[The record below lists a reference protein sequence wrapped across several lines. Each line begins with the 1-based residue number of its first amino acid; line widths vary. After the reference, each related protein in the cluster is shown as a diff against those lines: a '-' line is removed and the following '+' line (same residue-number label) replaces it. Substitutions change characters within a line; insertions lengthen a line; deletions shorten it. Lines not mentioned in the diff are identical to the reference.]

1 MSASWASP
9 GSVIET
15 SNQMDDDSK
24 ILRQKKFE
32 QQRAIQQQRQ
42 QQKRQATGMVISN
55 SLAINS
61 SLSNSRPSSGTGARD
76 EFSHVTSSPQKAR
89 PSASP
94 TAQHTSVADKL
105 AAMGISSNVDFS
117 EPPPSK
123 SPPSTK
129 PSTPSGG
136 EEEMEFQPVAP
147 APGFQEVRPM
157 TASSR
162 PSTAKSLGPS
172 NPYPDLP
179 SLNEREE
186 LEEFALRPA
195 PQNRDMKCRIT
206 RDKKGL
212 DRGMYPTYYLH
223 LEREDHKKV
232 FLLAGRR
239 RKKSSTSNYL
249 ISADPTDL
257 SRDGESYV
265 GKVRSN
271 LVGTKFTIYGSGLNP
286 VKPPKPGP
294 EGTVI
299 YREEL
304 ASVVYSTNVL
314 GFKGP
319 RKMTVLI
326 PGMTGDRERVEIRP
340 ESEHHSILE
349 RYKRGEAGNL
359 LELHNKTPVWND
371 ETQSYVLNF
380 HGRVTQAS
388 VKNFQ
393 IIHDNDPDYIVMQFG
408 RVSEEIFTMDFKY
421 PLCALQAFAIAL
433 SSFDG
438 KIACE

>member
-1 MSASWASP
+1 MSGNWATPP
-9 GSVIET
+9 GSVLD
-15 SNQMDDDSK
+15 SHPQMEDDSSM
-24 ILRQKKFE
+24 LRHRKLE
-32 QQRAIQQQRQ
+32 QQRLIQQQRQ
-42 QQKRQATGMVISN
+42 QQKRQASGMVISN
-55 SLAINS
+55 SLAINN
-61 SLSNSRPSSGTGARD
+61 SLFPRPGSASK
-76 EFSHVTSSPQKAR
+76 EPEMPHVTSTPKSPVVSTT
-89 PSASP
+89 P
-94 TAQHTSVADKL
+94 VADRL
-105 AAMGISSNVDFS
+105 AALGISHTTADYS
-117 EPPPSK
+117 EPPAKPT
-123 SPPSTK
+123 SPPA
-129 PSTPSGG
+129 PAPED
-136 EEEMEFQPVAP
+136 EEEYQPVAP
-147 APGFQEVRPM
+147 APGFHEIRQP
-157 TASSR
+157 SR
-162 PSTAKSLGPS
+162 PSTAKSLGPAP
-172 NPYPDLP
+172 PYPDLP

-257 SRDGESYV
+257 SRDGESFV

-271 LVGTKFTIYGSGLNP
+271 LVGTKFTIYGAGSNP
-286 VKPPKPGP
+286 VKPGGDP
-294 EGTVI
+294 TV

-304 ASVVYSTNVL
+304 AAVVYSTNVL

-319 RKMTVLI
+319 RKMTVLV

-340 ESEHHSILE
+340 DAEHHSILE
-349 RYKRGEAGNL
+349 RYKRNETSNL
-359 LELHNKTPVWND
+359 LELHNKTPVWNE

-393 IIHDNDPDYIVMQFG
+393 VIHDNDPDYIVMQFG
-408 RVSEEIFTMDFKY
+408 RVAEEVFTMDFKY

>member
-1 MSASWASP
+1 MSAGNWVTPP
-9 GSVIET
+9 GSVLDT
-15 SNQMDDDSK
+15 HSQMDDDSSM
-24 ILRQKKFE
+24 LRHRKLE
-32 QQRAIQQQRQ
+32 QQRLIQQQRQ

-55 SLAINS
+55 SLAINN
-61 SLSNSRPSSGTGARD
+61 SLSGFPRPGSASKD
-76 EFSHVTSSPQKAR
+76 SEMSHVSSAPKSPVVSPNAKKAST
-89 PSASP
+89 P
-94 TAQHTSVADKL
+94 VADRL
-105 AAMGISSNVDFS
+105 AALGISSNVDYS
-117 EPPPSK
+117 EPVAKPVPSPVPPHDK
-123 SPPSTK
+123 ALPDDD
-129 PSTPSGG
+129 
-136 EEEMEFQPVAP
+136 ENFQPVAP
-147 APGFQEVRPM
+147 APGFHEIRPM

-162 PSTAKSLGPS
+162 PSTAKSMGPTP
-172 NPYPDLP
+172 PYPDLP

-257 SRDGESYV
+257 SRDGESFV

-271 LVGTKFTIYGSGLNP
+271 LVGTKFTIYGAGTNP
-286 VKPPKPGP
+286 VKPGGDP
-294 EGTVI
+294 TA

-304 ASVVYSTNVL
+304 AAVVYSTNVL

-319 RKMTVLI
+319 RKMTVLV

-340 ESEHHSILE
+340 DAEHSILE
-349 RYKRGEAGNL
+349 RYKRNETSNL
-359 LELHNKTPVWND
+359 LELHNKTPVWNE

-393 IIHDNDPDYIVMQFG
+393 VIHDNDPDYIVMQFG
-408 RVSEEIFTMDFKY
+408 RIAEEVFTMDFKY